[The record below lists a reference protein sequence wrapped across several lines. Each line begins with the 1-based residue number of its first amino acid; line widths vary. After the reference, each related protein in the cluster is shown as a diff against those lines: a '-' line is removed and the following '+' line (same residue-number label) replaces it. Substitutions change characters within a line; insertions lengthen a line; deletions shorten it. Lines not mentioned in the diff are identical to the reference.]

1 MNIRIKTLS
10 GEIIEMNADPLET
23 LESLQKRIINNEGVK
38 QQEIQEIRLD
48 CEIILIPFTPKP
60 NFWNWNWLKLGN

>member
-1 MNIRIKTLS
+1 MNLRIKTLS
-10 GEIIEMNADPLET
+10 GEIIEMESDPLET

-48 CEIILIPFTPKP
+48 CEIILIPTPPKP